1 MALGGHDGGGQTL
14 YRQGLAGLDRGS
26 PPILLVA
33 VRPNGGWCRV
43 LVQMS
48 EANPPPAVTK
58 ALDCEISRAAFGCGE
73 IRPLPDLGSPQWIW
87 FNLSKDGSLS

>member
-48 EANPPPAVTK
+48 DANPPPAVTK